1 MGLRTGELSK
11 GRGEVDLA
19 RDREL
24 VERCQAGDTGAF
36 DDLYLRYF
44 DRLYRFCL
52 RRVGMPAEAEDIAQ
66 EAFAR
71 AWRALPKLAG
81 ERRFYPWLSVIASN
95 LCTDALRH
103 RSRTTPVAEMDQVL
117 PHSSS
122 AGDAEEAV
130 IRAEDAQIV
139 SQAFSRLSPRHQQVL
154 QMREESGWSYQRIAE
169 HEGVGISTIEALLW
183 RARQAL
189 KREFVSIAGTE
200 GGLVV
205 LLLRRGQLAGEKLR
219 QARIQ
224 ARLFRLSLVPR
235 ARIAVQQT
243 SSLGGTSPL
252 RSGITGVVVS
262 ALAAFSVMATTAVT
276 QPRPPT
282 AGIHQPR
289 LVTQA
294 HPTREPHHHAL
305 SQQRQ
310 HTPALRGS
318 GTAPAPNA
326 SARTPQGAHALS
338 SVTPGNPDVPPG
350 VPQAATGLLG
360 GTSSTATHT
369 LAGVPQAATG
379 LLGGTSSTAAP

>member
-1 MGLRTGELSK
+1 MGLRTGELNK

-24 VERCQAGDTGAF
+24 VERCQAGDAGAF

-95 LCTDALRH
+95 LCTDTLRH
-103 RSRTTPVAEMDQVL
+103 RSRTTPVAEMDQVI

-122 AGDAEEAV
+122 ADDAEEAV

-139 SQAFSRLSPRHQQVL
+139 NQAFSRLSPRHQQVL
-154 QMREESGWSYQRIAE
+154 QLREESGWSYQRIAE

-200 GGLVV
+200 GGLAV
-205 LLLRRGQLAGEKLR
+205 LLLRWGQLAGEKSR

-235 ARIAVQQT
+235 ARIAAQQT
-243 SSLGGTSPL
+243 SSPMGTSAL
-252 RSGITGVVVS
+252 RSGITGVVVR
-262 ALAAFSVMATTAVT
+262 ALAALSVMATTAVT

-282 AGIHQPR
+282 ASIHQPQR
-289 LVTQA
+289 VTQSQ
-294 HPTREPHHHAL
+294 PDGRTRHHAF
-305 SQQRQ
+305 SQQKQ
-310 HTPALRGS
+310 HAPALRGS
-318 GTAPAPNA
+318 ATTPVPNA

-338 SVTPGNPDVPPG
+338 SVTPGNPAVPAA
-350 VPQAATGLLG
+350 VPQAATGLVG

-379 LLGGTSSTAAP
+379 LLGGASSTAVP